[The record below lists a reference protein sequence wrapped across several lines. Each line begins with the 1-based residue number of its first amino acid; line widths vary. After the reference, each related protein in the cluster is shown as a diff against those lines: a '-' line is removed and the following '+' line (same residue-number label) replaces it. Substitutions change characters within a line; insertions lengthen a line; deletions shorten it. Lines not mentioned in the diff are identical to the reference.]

1 MLLWDSHC
9 SDEEQQSV
17 GVTAEINSPER
28 ADPADTKG
36 HKANNVI

>member
-28 ADPADTKG
+28 VDPADTKG